1 VTLPPQHADSGAV
14 RRVDGRVVRGTR
26 AGQTPVAG
34 QWVVLHRVGPDH
46 AGPLDSTRTTAA
58 GRFNFRY
65 HPSGDTTAL
74 YFVST
79 SYGGVVYPSAPLRG
93 PAVTGDDATL
103 MVFDT
108 TSGPVRIKIGGRHL
122 IIGAAQPNGLRPVGE
137 VYDLQNDS
145 TVTVVARDTLTPV
158 WTAHLPVSAT
168 NFQLNAS
175 GDLAEGA
182 VALRGSSVGLFAPL
196 SPGIRQV
203 AFTYEL
209 PSSAFPL
216 SIPLE
221 RPVGVLEVL
230 VQESTAH
237 VTGVPLRE
245 LAPVNTEGRMFRRLL
260 GQDLSAGSVV
270 RVDLPRVIGAARE
283 KVYLGVAIV
292 VLAAMVI
299 ALIVAARRG
308 ARRRPLATP
317 GFVPDTFE
325 PASQRILRRI
335 ATLDAERERVPAVD
349 DAARTAY
356 DAQRASLKRELAA
369 ALAEERERA

>member
-1 VTLPPQHADSGAV
+1 MTLPEQHADSGAV

-26 AGQTPVAG
+26 AGQTPVPE
-34 QWVVLHRVGPDH
+34 QWVVLHRVGPDR

-58 GRFNFRY
+58 GRFSFRY
-65 HPSGDTTAL
+65 RPTGDTTAL
-74 YFVST
+74 YFIST
-79 SYGGVVYPSAPLRG
+79 SYGGVVYPSAPLRS
-93 PAVTGDDATL
+93 ARVTGDDATL
-103 MVFDT
+103 VVFDT
-108 TSGPVRIKIGGRHL
+108 TSGPVRLKVGGRHL
-122 IIGAAQPNGLRPVGE
+122 IIGAAQPNGMRPIGE
-137 VYDLQNDS
+137 VYDLQNDT

-158 WTAHLPVSAT
+158 WTAHLPAAAT

-175 GDLAEGA
+175 GDLADGA
-182 VALRGSSVGLFAPL
+182 VARRGSSVGLFAPV
-196 SPGIRQV
+196 SPGIRQL

-221 RPVGVLEVL
+221 QPIGVLEVL

-245 LAPVNTEGRMFRRLL
+245 LAPVNTEGRTFRRLL

-270 RVDLPRVIGAARE
+270 RIDLPHVIGAARE
-283 KVYLGVAIV
+283 KVYVGVAIV

-308 ARRRPLATP
+308 ASRRPLVRSAFMP
-317 GFVPDTFE
+317 EIDE

-335 ATLDAERERVPAVD
+335 ALLDAERERVPSVD
-349 DAARTAY
+349 DASRAAY
-356 DAQRASLKRELAA
+356 DAERESLKRELAT
-369 ALAEERERA
+369 ALAAERGEG

>member
-1 VTLPPQHADSGAV
+1 VTLPRQHGDSGEV

-26 AGQTPVAG
+26 AGQTPVPG

-46 AGPLDSTRTTAA
+46 AGPLDSTRTTVA
-58 GRFNFRY
+58 GRFDFRY
-65 HPSGDTTAL
+65 HPTGDTTAL

-79 SYGGVVYPSAPLRG
+79 SYGGVVYPSAPLRT
-93 PAVTGDDATL
+93 PRVSGDDATL

-108 TSGPVRIKIGGRHL
+108 TSGPVRIKIGGRHV
-122 IIGAAQPNGLRPVGE
+122 IIGAAQPNGMRPVGE

-158 WTAHLPVSAT
+158 WTAHIPPSAT

-175 GDLAEGA
+175 GDLADGA
-182 VALRGSSVGLFAPL
+182 VAHRGSSVGLFAPV
-196 SPGIRQV
+196 SPGIRQL

-237 VTGVPLRE
+237 VTGVALRE
-245 LAPVNTEGRMFRRLL
+245 LAPVNTEGRTFRRLL

-283 KVYLGVAIV
+283 KVYIGVAIV

-308 ARRRPLATP
+308 PSRRPLERPTFTP
-317 GFVPDTFE
+317 EIAE

-335 ATLDAERERVPAVD
+335 AALDAERERAPSID

-356 DAQRASLKRELAA
+356 DAERASLKRELAA
-369 ALAEERERA
+369 ALAEERERP